1 MNQQQKDEFL
11 EEEKT
16 FQAKRAGCLLILGF
30 MVLEA
35 VAVAAGTAYYLKN
48 KENDK
53 PTEPA
58 KISSHNTISKQ
69 ERSEHTR

>member
-1 MNQQQKDEFL
+1 MNQQQDGFL

-35 VAVAAGTAYYLKN
+35 VVVAAGTAYYLKE
-48 KENDK
+48 KEVDK
-53 PTEPA
+53 KPEPT
-58 KISSHNTISKQ
+58 KILKHTQLKNEAQ
-69 ERSEHTR
+69 AEHIR